1 MKNKLKIA
9 LSVVLFIVCLLVGW
23 TKLFEALVD
32 LVLDSL

>member
-9 LSVVLFIVCLLVGW
+9 LIAILFIVALLVGW